1 MFSMKNMKSMMY
13 DVTKKNV
20 QIAMDKIRELIAT
33 DNVIDMK
40 DLLGRFTLDTFIE
53 VAFGVEGSINGQ
65 LVLSQSEIE

>member
-1 MFSMKNMKSMMY
+1 MKNMKSMMY

-53 VAFGVEGSINGQ
+53 VAFGVETLDI
-65 LVLSQSEIE
+65 L